1 VKSSETQNVD
11 HRVDL
16 NQQRLDLADT
26 RGFTAPGAGEARRS
40 AIADLSRS
48 WIRGVWSAATS
59 GARSEGVAL
68 ASVGSLARGDSGP
81 LSDFDLVLLHDG
93 RSMSGKE
100 VTALADRIWYP
111 IWDCGA
117 KLDHSVRTVGQCR
130 SVAAGDLSAAV
141 GLLDLELLAGD
152 EQVVAAARSTVA
164 HDWRANARR
173 RLPQLVESLE
183 ARHHRHGDLAQTI
196 EPRSEG
202 SARWPA
208 RHVSSAGVD
217 SDVAGR
223 PPARTGRHGI
233 RNLAGHPGRLAR
245 GERCGRDRLG
255 LEDHDAV
262 AALLGHPEADAMLAV
277 VGNAARTISY
287 AVDGTVR
294 RAAQSQRARV
304 LRVGPRRPVL
314 KPLGFGLFEHDGEVV
329 LGAHL
334 DPSGDPLLV
343 LRAAVAA
350 ARRGLPLAP
359 ATLANLAAHSPAI
372 SEPWSPLARSLF
384 VDLLA
389 AGPGLIPVWEGLD
402 LAGLVDSW
410 LPEWSAVRS
419 RPQRNAVH
427 RHTVDRHLIETVV
440 HATGQMLDVER
451 PDLLLLAALLHDIGK
466 IAGAHDHAIVGAPL
480 AATAARRLG
489 LDEKEVEVVELLTR
503 EHLTLI
509 DLATR
514 RDPTDRATIS
524 AVTDAVAGR
533 RDVLEL
539 LRALTEAD
547 ACAVG
552 AAAWTDWRAQL
563 LQQLV
568 VGARAALANVA
579 RPIPLAEETPDLL
592 PPEIV
597 AEVVMGEP
605 HVVVHPIG
613 GAYRIDVFDRDRL
626 GLFADTAGLLA
637 AYGLVVRTARVRTQE
652 GIAANQWQVDSPGGD
667 APDPAA
673 IARGLMQL
681 GQGDRSPLRALE
693 RRRSVAASTVAAGS
707 VKTGPVGAGPLGAG
721 LRAPTRAM
729 VVPHASQDSTVIEIR
744 AHDRPGLLH
753 EVGIAFARA
762 GLTVHSAHI
771 ATYAGQTLDT
781 FYVSEFGGRTLSPAR
796 VAQTISALM
805 DACDEA
811 SPTDR

>member
-1 VKSSETQNVD
+1 MARTSVTQK
-11 HRVDL
+11 VDL

-26 RGFTAPGAGEARRS
+26 RGFTAPGAGEARR
-40 AIADLSRS
+40 AAMAALSRS
-48 WIRGVWSAATS
+48 WIGEVWSAATQ
-59 GARSEGVAL
+59 GVPLEGVAL
-68 ASVGSLARGDSGP
+68 ASVGSLARGDAGP

-93 RSMSGKE
+93 RSMSGKD
-100 VTALADRIWYP
+100 VMSLAERIWYP
-111 IWDCGA
+111 IWDGGA
-117 KLDHSVRTVGQCR
+117 KLDHSVRTVSQCR
-130 SVAAGDLSAAV
+130 SAAAGDLSAAV
-141 GLLDLELLAGD
+141 GLLDLELVAGD
-152 EQVVAAARSTVA
+152 EQMVAAARSTVG

-183 ARHHRHGDLAQTI
+183 ARHHRHGDLAQTL
-196 EPRSEG
+196 EPDLKE
-202 SARWPA
+202 ARGGLRDMTVLRALTAAWLADRPHGRVDTAYGTLLDA
-208 RHVSSAGVD
+208 RDALHVV
-217 SDVAGR
+217 
-223 PPARTGRHGI
+223 TGR
-233 RNLAGHPGRLAR
+233 
-245 GERCGRDRLG
+245 GRDRLG
-255 LEDHDAV
+255 LEDQDAV
-262 AALLGHPEADAMLAV
+262 AALLGHADADAMLAV
-277 VGNAARTISY
+277 VGTAARTVSY
-287 AVDGTVR
+287 AIDGTVR
-294 RAAQSQRARV
+294 RAAQSQRART

-314 KPLGFGLFEHDGEVV
+314 NPLGFGLFEHDGEVV

-334 DPSGDPLLV
+334 DSSSDPLLV

-359 ATLANLAAHSPAI
+359 ATVANLAAHSPAI
-372 SEPWSPLARSLF
+372 TEPWSPLARSLF

-402 LAGLVDSW
+402 LAGVIDKW
-410 LPEWSAVRS
+410 LPEWSDVRS

-440 HATGQMLDVER
+440 HATGLMRDVER

-466 IAGAHDHAIVGAPL
+466 IAGAHDHCVIGAPL
-480 AATAARRLG
+480 AASAARRLG
-489 LDEKEVEVVELLTR
+489 LDEAGVDVVELLTR

-514 RDPTDRATIS
+514 RDSADRATIS
-524 AVTDAVAGR
+524 AVVDAVAGR

-563 LQQLV
+563 LERLV
-568 VGARAALANVA
+568 GGARGALGDAAGPVA
-579 RPIPLAEETPDLL
+579 PADEADDLL

-597 AEVVMGEP
+597 AAVAMGEP

-613 GAYRIDVFDRDRL
+613 GAYRVDVFDRDRL

-637 AYGLVVRTARVRTQE
+637 ASGLLVRTARLRTQE

-667 APDPAA
+667 APDAA
-673 IARGLMQL
+673 GITRGLLRL
-681 GQGDRSPLRALE
+681 GEGDREPLRALE
-693 RRRSVAASTVAAGS
+693 RRRTVAAGL
-707 VKTGPVGAGPLGAG
+707 VGSGR
-721 LRAPTRAM
+721 RAPTRAL
-729 VVPHASQDSTVIEIR
+729 VVPHASEDSTVIEIR

-753 EVGIAFARA
+753 EVGMTLARA
-762 GLTVHSAHI
+762 GLTVRSAHI

-781 FYVSEFGGRTLSPAR
+781 FYVSEFGGKTLSPAR
-796 VAQTISALM
+796 VAQTISMLI

-811 SPTDR
+811 PPTGR

>member
-1 VKSSETQNVD
+1 MVDTSATQKVGQK
-11 HRVDL
+11 VDL

-26 RGFTAPGAGEARRS
+26 RGFTAPGAGEARRAAMS
-40 AIADLSRS
+40 ELGRS
-48 WIRGVWSAATS
+48 WITDIWIAATN
-59 GARSEGVAL
+59 GARLGGVAL
-68 ASVGSLARGDSGP
+68 ASVGSLARGDAGP

-93 RSMSGKE
+93 RSLSGKE
-100 VTALADRIWYP
+100 VTSLADRIWYP
-111 IWDCGA
+111 IWDGGA

-130 SVAAGDLSAAV
+130 AIAAGDLAAAV
-141 GLLDLELLAGD
+141 GLLDLELVAGD
-152 EQVVAAARSTVA
+152 EQVVAAARSTVG

-173 RLPQLVESLE
+173 RLPQLVETLE

-196 EPRSEG
+196 EPDLKE
-202 SARWPA
+202 ARGGLRDMTVLRALTAAWLADRPHGPVDTA
-208 RHVSSAGVD
+208 YGTLLDTRDALHVV
-217 SDVAGR
+217 
-223 PPARTGRHGI
+223 TGR
-233 RNLAGHPGRLAR
+233 
-245 GERCGRDRLG
+245 GRDRLG

-262 AALLGHPEADAMLAV
+262 AALLGYPDADAMLAV
-277 VGNAARTISY
+277 VGTASRTISY
-287 AVDGTVR
+287 AIDGTVR

-350 ARRGLPLAP
+350 ARRSLPLAP

-372 SEPWSPLARSLF
+372 TVPWSPLARSLL

-440 HATGQMLDVER
+440 HATGLMRDVER

-466 IAGAHDHAIVGAPL
+466 IPGAHDHSIVGAPL
-480 AATAARRLG
+480 AAQAARRLG
-489 LDEKEVEVVELLTR
+489 LDETEVEVVELLTR

-514 RDPTDRATIS
+514 RDPADRATIS

-563 LQQLV
+563 LEHLV
-568 VGARAALANVA
+568 VGARAALGEAAGPVDQA
-579 RPIPLAEETPDLL
+579 QEVHDLL
-592 PPEIV
+592 PPQIV
-597 AEVVMGEP
+597 AEVATGEP

-637 AYGLVVRTARVRTQE
+637 AYGLIVRTARVRTQE

-667 APDPAA
+667 APDGAA
-673 IARGLMQL
+673 IARGLLRL
-681 GQGDRSPLRALE
+681 GEGDREPLRALE
-693 RRRSVAASTVAAGS
+693 RRRTVWAGAVS
-707 VKTGPVGAGPLGAG
+707 ADMSKTGP
-721 LRAPTRAM
+721 RAQTRAM
-729 VVPHASQDSTVIEIR
+729 VVPHASDDSTVIEIR
-744 AHDRPGLLH
+744 AQDRPGLLH
-753 EVGIAFARA
+753 EVGMAFARA

-781 FYVSEFGGRTLSPAR
+781 FYLSEFGGRTLSPAR
-796 VAQTISALM
+796 VAQTISMLM

-811 SPTDR
+811 PPTGR